1 MPVIAQICMV
11 VVTIAS
17 VAMAVLAVRVM
28 LQTKALLETA
38 NRSLLQVPAL
48 IADAQRASARADEL
62 LTAFT
67 QITRTAREGAARLEG
82 LAERSTALAGAVL
95 DEVERP
101 ITRAVGVM
109 RGLRSAAHAIQAYWQ
124 SRHATRTT
132 QSKEF
137 DHDGEERWLDDGGA
151 VPGSRGGSRP
161 GAAVRADV
169 R

>member
-17 VAMAVLAVRVM
+17 VAMAVLAVRLM

-38 NRSLLQVPAL
+38 NRSLMEVPAL

-62 LTAFT
+62 LSAFA

-82 LAERSTALAGAVL
+82 LAERSTALASVVL

-101 ITRAVGVM
+101 ITRAVGVV
-109 RGLRSAAHAIQAYWQ
+109 RGLRSAANAIQSYWQ
-124 SRHATRTT
+124 SRHATRTSS
-132 QSKEF
+132 QKEI
-137 DHDGEERWLDDGGA
+137 DHDGEERWLDDGGT
-151 VPGSRGGSRP
+151 VPGGGGGSRS